1 MRREFVRIGN
11 ALQEFSSLVMFLSFV
26 LNCET
31 ILEQPLNSCMPQA
44 GSFPHVLSFVSARKH
59 VTYAG
64 AFGASSVKPLQLWH
78 AGVGNFTDLE
88 RPKPDWLTES
98 LATHD
103 DQGRFTGRRDAL
115 EISGQYTPAFAM
127 AVADIYSAQF
137 HP

>member
-1 MRREFVRIGN
+1 MQREFVRIGN
-11 ALQEFSSLVMFLSFV
+11 ALQEFSSLVMFLGYL

-44 GSFPHVLSFVSARKH
+44 GSFPHVLSFVAARKH

-78 AGVGNFTDLE
+78 AGVGNFADVE

-137 HP
+137 NP